1 MASSYSSSFRLNY
14 QAPGDNLNTW
24 GTALNTGVFQL
35 LEDALAGAVSQ
46 ALSGTLTLTS
56 VNGATDQARCLALNI
71 TSGTGGTITAPGV
84 KKLYFV
90 RNAASGAVIV
100 TTGAGA
106 TATFAAG
113 DVGFCYS
120 PDGINF
126 YRTTVTTAFGGAILT
141 GVGTP
146 SAATDAATK
155 GYVDGVAFTMASG
168 SLPGQGGN
176 AGKAL
181 ITNGTVASW
190 GIPTLTVGDLP
201 ALATSNLTDY
211 ASDQAAKTAT
221 ATKLAIAFAAAL

>member
-1 MASSYSSSFRLNY
+1 MPSSYTSSFRLNI

-24 GTALNTGVFQL
+24 GTILNNGVFQL
-35 LEDALAGAVSQ
+35 IEDALAGAVSQ
-46 ALSGTLTLTS
+46 ALSGSLTLSS

-106 TATFAAG
+106 TASFAAG
-113 DVGFCYS
+113 EVGFCYS

-155 GYVDGVAFTMASG
+155 GYVDGVAFTMAGG
-168 SLPGQGGN
+168 SLPGQSGN

-181 ITNGTVASW
+181 ITNGTIAAG
-190 GIPTLTVGDLP
+190 GIPTLT
-201 ALATSNLTDY
+201 TSDITNY
-211 ASDQAAKTAT
+211 ASDQAAKTDT

>member
-1 MASSYSSSFRLNY
+1 MPSSYTSSFRLNL

-24 GTALNTGVFQL
+24 GVQLNTGVFQL
-35 LEDALAGAVSQ
+35 LEDALAGAVTQ
-46 ALSGTLTLTS
+46 ALSGSLTLSS

-71 TSGTGGTITAPGV
+71 TGGTGGTITAPGV

-106 TATFAAG
+106 TASFAAG
-113 DVGFCYS
+113 EVGFCYS

-126 YRTTVTTAFGGAILT
+126 YKTSVTTAFGGAILT

-155 GYVDGVAFTMASG
+155 GYVDGVAFTMAAG
-168 SLPGQGGN
+168 SLTGQGGN
-176 AGKAL
+176 AGKFL
-181 ITNGTVASW
+181 STDGVNASW
-190 GIPTLTVGDLP
+190 ATPTVTTAQV
-201 ALATSNLTDY
+201 TDY

>member
-1 MASSYSSSFRLNY
+1 MPSAYTSSFRLNL

-46 ALSGTLTLTS
+46 ALSGSLTLSS

-106 TATFAAG
+106 TASFAAG
-113 DVGFCYS
+113 EVGFCYS

-126 YRTTVTTAFGGAILT
+126 YKTSVTTAFGGAILT

-155 GYVDGVAFTMASG
+155 GYVDGVAFTMAAG

-176 AGKAL
+176 AGKFL
-181 ITNGTVASW
+181 STDGTTASW
-190 GIPTLTVGDLP
+190 QTPTVTTAQV
-201 ALATSNLTDY
+201 TDY

>member
-1 MASSYSSSFRLNY
+1 MPSSYTSSFRLNI

-24 GTALNTGVFQL
+24 GTILNNGVFQL
-35 LEDALAGAVSQ
+35 LEDALAGAVTQ
-46 ALSGTLTLTS
+46 ALSGSLTLSS

-106 TATFAAG
+106 TASFAAG
-113 DVGFCYS
+113 EVGFCYS

-155 GYVDGVAFTMASG
+155 GYVDGVAFTMAAG
-168 SLPGQGGN
+168 ALPGQGGN

-181 ITNGTVASW
+181 ITDGTTASW
-190 GIPTLTVGDLP
+190 GIPVLT
-201 ALATSNLTDY
+201 TSNLTDY

>member
-1 MASSYSSSFRLNY
+1 MPSTYSSSFRLNY
-14 QAPGDNLNTW
+14 QAPGDNLNVW
-24 GTALNTGVFQL
+24 GTTLNNGVFQL
-35 LEDALAGAVSQ
+35 LEDALAGAVST
-46 ALSGTLTLTS
+46 ALSGALTLTS

-71 TSGTGGTITAPGV
+71 TGGTGGTITAPGV

-90 RNAASGAVIV
+90 RNAASGAVVV

-106 TATFAAG
+106 TASFAAG
-113 DVGFCYS
+113 EVGFCYS

-126 YRTTVTTAFGGAILT
+126 YRTTTATSFGGVTLT
-141 GVGTP
+141 NLGAP

-155 GYVDGVAFTMASG
+155 GYVDATAFSMAAG

-176 AGKAL
+176 AGKSL
-181 ITNGTVASW
+181 VTDGTTASW
-190 GIPTLTVGDLP
+190 GLPVLT
-201 ALATSNLTDY
+201 TSNLTDY

>member
-1 MASSYSSSFRLNY
+1 MPSSYSTSFRLNY

-24 GTALNTGVFQL
+24 GTILNNGVFQL
-35 LEDALAGAVSQ
+35 LEDALAGSVTQ
-46 ALSGTLTLTS
+46 ALSGSLILTS

-71 TSGTGGTITAPGV
+71 TGGTGGTITAPGV

-106 TATFAAG
+106 TASFAAG
-113 DVGFCYS
+113 EVGFCYS

-155 GYVDGVAFTMASG
+155 GYVDGVAFTMAAG

-190 GIPTLTVGDLP
+190 GIPTL
-201 ALATSNLTDY
+201 ATSNLTDY
-211 ASDQAAKTAT
+211 ASDQAAKTDT
-221 ATKLAIAFAAAL
+221 ATKLAVAFAAAL

>member
-1 MASSYSSSFRLNY
+1 MPSTYTSSFRLNL

-24 GTALNTGVFQL
+24 GVQLNNGVFQL
-35 LEDALAGAVSQ
+35 LEDALAGAVTQ
-46 ALSGTLTLTS
+46 ALSGPLTLTS

-71 TSGTGGTITAPGV
+71 TGGTGGTITAPGV

-113 DVGFCYS
+113 EVGFCYS
-120 PDGINF
+120 PDGINY

-155 GYVDGVAFTMASG
+155 GYVDGVAFTMAAG

-176 AGKAL
+176 AGKSL
-181 ITNGTVASW
+181 ITDGTTASW
-190 GIPTLTVGDLP
+190 GLPVLT
-201 ALATSNLTDY
+201 TSNLTDY

>member
-1 MASSYSSSFRLNY
+1 MPSSYSSSFRLNY
-14 QAPGDNLNTW
+14 QAPGENLNTW
-24 GTALNTGVFQL
+24 GTNLNAGVFQL
-35 LEDALAGAVSQ
+35 LEDALAGSASLSVSGPV
-46 ALSGTLTLTS
+46 SLTA
-56 VNGATDQARCLALNI
+56 VNGATDQARCLAINV
-71 TSGTGGTITAPGV
+71 TGGTGGTITAPGV

-90 RNAASGAVIV
+90 RNTASGAVVI
-100 TTGAGA
+100 TTGSGA
-106 TATFAAG
+106 TASFAAG
-113 DVGFCYS
+113 EVGFCYS

-126 YRTTVTTAFGGAILT
+126 YKTSVTTAFGGAILT

-155 GYVDGVAFTMASG
+155 GYVDGVAFTMAAG
-168 SLPGQGGN
+168 ALPGQGGN

-221 ATKLAIAFAAAL
+221 ATKLAVAFAAAL

>member
-1 MASSYSSSFRLNY
+1 MPSTYTSSFRLNL

-24 GTALNTGVFQL
+24 GVQLNNGVFQL
-35 LEDALAGAVSQ
+35 LEDALAGAVTQ
-46 ALSGTLTLTS
+46 ALSGSLTLTS

-71 TSGTGGTITAPGV
+71 TGGTGGTITAPGV

-90 RNAASGAVIV
+90 RNASSGAVVV

-106 TATFAAG
+106 TASFAAG

-120 PDGINF
+120 PDGINY

-146 SAATDAATK
+146 SANTDAATK
-155 GYVDGVAFTMASG
+155 GYVDGVAFTMAAG
-168 SLPGQGGN
+168 SLPGQTGN

-181 ITNGTVASW
+181 ITDGTTASW
-190 GIPTLTVGDLP
+190 GLPTLT
-201 ALATSNLTDY
+201 TSDITDY

>member
-1 MASSYSSSFRLNY
+1 MPSDYSISFRLNL
-14 QAPGDNLNTW
+14 QAPGENLNTW
-24 GTALNTGVFQL
+24 GTNLNAGVFQL
-35 LEDALAGAVSQ
+35 IEDALAGAVSLS
-46 ALSGTLTLTS
+46 LSGPTALTS

-90 RNAASGAVIV
+90 RNAASGAVVV

-106 TATFAAG
+106 TASFAAG
-113 DVGFCYS
+113 EVGFCYS

-126 YRTTVTTAFGGAILT
+126 YKTSVTTAFGGAILT

-155 GYVDGVAFTMASG
+155 GYVDGVAFTMAAG
-168 SLPGQGGN
+168 ALPGQGGN

-181 ITNGTVASW
+181 ITDGTTASW
-190 GIPTLTVGDLP
+190 GIPVLT
-201 ALATSNLTDY
+201 TSNLTDY

>member
-1 MASSYSSSFRLNY
+1 MPSTYTSSFRLNL

-24 GTALNTGVFQL
+24 GVQLNNGVFQL
-35 LEDALAGAVSQ
+35 LEDALAGAVTQ
-46 ALSGTLTLTS
+46 ALSGSLTLTS

-71 TSGTGGTITAPGV
+71 TGGTGGTITAPGV

-90 RNAASGAVIV
+90 RNASSGAVVV

-106 TATFAAG
+106 TASFAAG
-113 DVGFCYS
+113 EVGFCYS
-120 PDGINF
+120 PDGINY

-155 GYVDGVAFTMASG
+155 GYVDGVAFTMAAG
-168 SLPGQGGN
+168 SLPGQTGN

-181 ITNGTVASW
+181 ITDGTTASW
-190 GIPTLTVGDLP
+190 GLPTLT
-201 ALATSNLTDY
+201 TSDITDY

>member
-1 MASSYSSSFRLNY
+1 MPSAYTSSFRLNL

-35 LEDALAGAVSQ
+35 LEDALAGAVTQ
-46 ALSGTLTLTS
+46 ALSGSLTLSS

-106 TATFAAG
+106 TASFAAG
-113 DVGFCYS
+113 EVGFCYS

-126 YRTTVTTAFGGAILT
+126 YKTSVTTAFGGAILT

-155 GYVDGVAFTMASG
+155 GYVDGVAFTMAAG

-176 AGKAL
+176 AGKFL
-181 ITNGTVASW
+181 STDGTTASW
-190 GIPTLTVGDLP
+190 ATPTVTTAQV
-201 ALATSNLTDY
+201 TDY

>member
-1 MASSYSSSFRLNY
+1 MPSSYSTSFRLNY
-14 QAPGDNLNTW
+14 QAPGDNLNVW
-24 GTALNTGVFQL
+24 GTTLNTGVFQL
-35 LEDALAGAVSQ
+35 LEDALAGAVTQ
-46 ALSGTLTLTS
+46 TLSGALTLTS

-71 TSGTGGTITAPGV
+71 TGGTGGTITAPGV

-90 RNAASGAVIV
+90 RNASSGAVVV

-106 TATFAAG
+106 TASFAAG
-113 DVGFCYS
+113 EVGFCYS
-120 PDGINF
+120 PDGTNF

-155 GYVDGVAFTMASG
+155 GYVDGVAFAMAAG
-168 SLPGQGGN
+168 ALPGQTGN
-176 AGKAL
+176 AGKSL

-190 GIPTLTVGDLP
+190 GIPTLT
-201 ALATSNLTDY
+201 TSDITDY

>member
-1 MASSYSSSFRLNY
+1 MPSSYTSSFRLNI

-24 GTALNTGVFQL
+24 GTILNNGVFQL
-35 LEDALAGAVSQ
+35 IEDALAGAVSQ
-46 ALSGTLTLTS
+46 ALSGSLTLSS

-106 TATFAAG
+106 TASFAAG
-113 DVGFCYS
+113 EVGFCYS

-155 GYVDGVAFTMASG
+155 GYVDGVAFTMAAG
-168 SLPGQGGN
+168 ALPGQGGN

-181 ITNGTVASW
+181 ITDGTTASW
-190 GIPTLTVGDLP
+190 GIPVLT
-201 ALATSNLTDY
+201 TSNLTDY

>member
-1 MASSYSSSFRLNY
+1 MPSTYTSSFRLNL

-24 GTALNTGVFQL
+24 GVQLNNGVFQL
-35 LEDALAGAVSQ
+35 LEDALAGAVTQ
-46 ALSGTLTLTS
+46 ALSGSLTLTS

-71 TSGTGGTITAPGV
+71 TGGTGGTITAPGV

-90 RNAASGAVIV
+90 RNASSGAVVV

-106 TATFAAG
+106 TASFAAG

-120 PDGINF
+120 PDGINY

-146 SAATDAATK
+146 SANTDAATK
-155 GYVDGVAFTMASG
+155 GYVDGVAFTMAAG
-168 SLPGQGGN
+168 SLPGQTGN
-176 AGKAL
+176 AGKSL
-181 ITNGTVASW
+181 ITDGTTASW
-190 GIPTLTVGDLP
+190 GLPVLT
-201 ALATSNLTDY
+201 TSDITDY

>member
-1 MASSYSSSFRLNY
+1 MPSTYTSSFRLNL

-24 GTALNTGVFQL
+24 GVQLNNGVFQL
-35 LEDALAGAVSQ
+35 LEDALAGAVTQ
-46 ALSGTLTLTS
+46 ALSGSLTLTS

-71 TSGTGGTITAPGV
+71 TGGTGGTITAPGV

-90 RNAASGAVIV
+90 RNASSGAVVV

-106 TATFAAG
+106 TASFAAG

-120 PDGINF
+120 PDGINY

-155 GYVDGVAFTMASG
+155 GYVDGVAFSMAAG
-168 SLPGQGGN
+168 SLPGQTGN

-181 ITNGTVASW
+181 ITDGTTASW
-190 GIPTLTVGDLP
+190 GLPTLT
-201 ALATSNLTDY
+201 TSDITDY

>member
-1 MASSYSSSFRLNY
+1 MPSTYTSSFRLNL

-24 GTALNTGVFQL
+24 GVQLNNGVFQL
-35 LEDALAGAVSQ
+35 LEDALAGAVTQ
-46 ALSGTLTLTS
+46 ALSGSLTLTS

-71 TSGTGGTITAPGV
+71 TGGTGGTITAPGV

-90 RNAASGAVIV
+90 RNAASGSVIV

-120 PDGINF
+120 PDGINY

-155 GYVDGVAFTMASG
+155 GYVDGVAFTMAAG

-201 ALATSNLTDY
+201 PLATSNLTDY

>member
-1 MASSYSSSFRLNY
+1 MPSSYTSSFRLNI

-24 GTALNTGVFQL
+24 GTILNNGVFQL
-35 LEDALAGAVSQ
+35 LEDALAGAVTQ
-46 ALSGTLTLTS
+46 ALSGSLTLSS

-90 RNAASGAVIV
+90 RNAASGAVVV

-106 TATFAAG
+106 TASFAAG
-113 DVGFCYS
+113 EVGFCYS

-126 YRTTVTTAFGGAILT
+126 YKTSVTTAFGGAILT

-155 GYVDGVAFTMASG
+155 GYVDGVAFTMAAG
-168 SLPGQGGN
+168 ALPGQGGN

-181 ITNGTVASW
+181 ITDGTTASW
-190 GIPTLTVGDLP
+190 GIPVLT
-201 ALATSNLTDY
+201 TSNLTDY

>member
-1 MASSYSSSFRLNY
+1 MPSSYTSSFRLNL

-24 GTALNTGVFQL
+24 GVQLNTGVFQL

-46 ALSGTLTLTS
+46 ALSGSLTLSS

-71 TSGTGGTITAPGV
+71 TGGAGGSITVPGV

-90 RNAASGAVIV
+90 RNAASGSVVV

-106 TATFAAG
+106 TALFAPG
-113 DVGFCYS
+113 EVGFCYS

-126 YRTTVTTAFGGAILT
+126 YKTSVTTAFGGAILT

-155 GYVDGVAFTMASG
+155 GYVDGVAFTMAAG

-201 ALATSNLTDY
+201 PLATSNLTDY

>member
-1 MASSYSSSFRLNY
+1 MASSYSTSFRLNY
-14 QAPGDNLNTW
+14 QAPGDNLNIW
-24 GTALNTGVFQL
+24 GTTLNTGVFQL

-46 ALSGTLTLTS
+46 ALSGTLSLTS

-71 TSGTGGTITAPGV
+71 TGGTGGTITAPGV

-90 RNAASGAVIV
+90 RNAASGSVIV
-100 TTGAGA
+100 TTGSGA

-126 YRTTVTTAFGGAILT
+126 YRTSTTTAFGGAILT

-155 GYVDGVAFTMASG
+155 GYVDGVAFTMAAG

-176 AGKAL
+176 AGKFL
-181 ITNGTVASW
+181 STDGTTASW
-190 GIPTLTVGDLP
+190 QTPTVTT
-201 ALATSNLTDY
+201 AQITDY

>member
-1 MASSYSSSFRLNY
+1 MPSTYTSSFRLNL

-24 GTALNTGVFQL
+24 GVQLNNGVFQL
-35 LEDALAGAVSQ
+35 LEDALAGAVTQ
-46 ALSGTLTLTS
+46 ALSGSLTLTS

-71 TSGTGGTITAPGV
+71 TGGTGGTITAPGV

-113 DVGFCYS
+113 EVGFCYS
-120 PDGINF
+120 PDGINYF
-126 YRTTVTTAFGGAILT
+126 RTTVTTAFGGAILT

-155 GYVDGVAFTMASG
+155 GYVDGVAFTMAAG

-176 AGKAL
+176 AGKSL
-181 ITNGTVASW
+181 ITDGTTASW

-201 ALATSNLTDY
+201 PLATSDITDY

>member
-1 MASSYSSSFRLNY
+1 MPSSYTSSFRLNI

-24 GTALNTGVFQL
+24 GTILNNGVFQL
-35 LEDALAGAVSQ
+35 LEDALAGAVTQ
-46 ALSGTLTLTS
+46 ALSGSLTLSS

-90 RNAASGAVIV
+90 RNAASGAVVV

-106 TATFAAG
+106 TASFAAG
-113 DVGFCYS
+113 EVGFCYS

-126 YRTTVTTAFGGAILT
+126 YKTSVTTAFGGAILT

-155 GYVDGVAFTMASG
+155 GYVDGVAFTMAAG
-168 SLPGQGGN
+168 ALPGQGGN
-176 AGKAL
+176 AGKFL
-181 ITNGTVASW
+181 STDGTTASW
-190 GIPTLTVGDLP
+190 QTPTVT
-201 ALATSNLTDY
+201 TSQITDY
-211 ASDQAAKTAT
+211 ASDQAAKAAA
-221 ATKLAIAFAAAL
+221 ATKLAVAFAAAL

>member
-1 MASSYSSSFRLNY
+1 MPSTYSASFRLNY

-24 GTALNTGVFQL
+24 GTNLNSGVFQL
-35 LEDALAGAVSQ
+35 LEDALAGAASLSVS
-46 ALSGTLTLTS
+46 GPVTLTS
-56 VNGATDQARCLALNI
+56 VNGATDQSRCLAVNV
-71 TSGTGGTITAPGV
+71 TGGTGGTVTVPGV

-90 RNAASGAVIV
+90 RNAASGAVVI

-106 TATFAAG
+106 TASFSAG
-113 DVGFCYS
+113 EVGFCYS

-126 YRTTVTTAFGGAILT
+126 YKTSLITAFGGAVLT
-141 GVGTP
+141 GLGAP

-155 GYVDGVAFTMASG
+155 GYVDGVAFSMAAG

-176 AGKAL
+176 AGRFL
-181 ITNGTVASW
+181 TTNGTTASW
-190 GIPTLTVGDLP
+190 GDVTVT
-201 ALATSNLTDY
+201 TSQITDY

>member
-1 MASSYSSSFRLNY
+1 MPSTYSSSFRLNL

-24 GTALNTGVFQL
+24 GVQLNNGVFQL
-35 LEDALAGAVSQ
+35 LEDALAGAVTQ
-46 ALSGTLTLTS
+46 ALSGSLTLTS

-106 TATFAAG
+106 TASFAAG
-113 DVGFCYS
+113 EVGFCYS

-126 YRTTVTTAFGGAILT
+126 YKTSVTTAFGGAILT

-155 GYVDGVAFTMASG
+155 GYVDGVAFSMAAG
-168 SLPGQGGN
+168 ALPGQGGN
-176 AGKAL
+176 AGKFL
-181 ITNGTVASW
+181 STDGTTASW
-190 GIPTLTVGDLP
+190 QTPTVTT
-201 ALATSNLTDY
+201 AQITDY